1 MKAMEIEDIGYVYY
15 GQPDGRKQVHKVG
28 RITRTHKKVWVQS
41 AREVSFNAVCK
52 VIAKS
57 ERTEKRREE
66 RRAYREAKRNA
77 KSL

>member
-1 MKAMEIEDIGYVYY
+1 MNIIDSASVYY
-15 GQPDGRKQVHKVG
+15 AQPDGRKQVHKVG
-28 RITRTHKKVWVQS
+28 RVTRCSKKVWVQN

-52 VIAKS
+52 VIEKS

-66 RRAYREAKRNA
+66 RRAYRAAKRQA